1 MKVYLDNSATTKP
14 YKVVLDSILKYN
26 DIYYA
31 NPSSVHKMGVFVYKD
46 IKNNKQEI
54 AKLMNVE
61 ENEIIFT
68 SGGTESTNMV
78 LRGLAFKFKNKK
90 NHIISSNIEHP
101 STYETLEFLSKNGF
115 EITYLKVNE
124 KGVIDFKDLKNAI
137 KDETF
142 LVSIMHANNEVGSLM
157 PIEKIGRYLK
167 KLNQEIYFH
176 VDAVQSF
183 LKLSFKPKRY
193 NIDFMSISGHKIHG
207 PKGIGILFKDEKLK
221 LEPLLTGGGQQN
233 NLRSGTEN
241 TSGIVGICQA
251 IIEANKD
258 FNKRIEHISKL
269 KDYLKKLIV
278 ENIED
283 IKINTPNESVCH
295 ILNISFL
302 GIKGEILLHALEQK
316 GIYVSTGSACSSKKK
331 KSRVL
336 QNMGLKED
344 EIEGA
349 IRFSLSEFN
358 TKEEME
364 YVVDVLNKEVS
375 DLRSIINKK

>member
-1 MKVYLDNSATTKP
+1 MNVYLDNSATTKP
-14 YKVVLDSILKYN
+14 YNSVLNSILKYN

-31 NPSSVHKMGVFVYKD
+31 NPSSIHKMGVLVYKE
-46 IKNNKQEI
+46 IKDRKQEI
-54 AKLMNVE
+54 AKLLNVE

-101 STYETLEFLSKNGF
+101 STYETLEFLKKNGF
-115 EITYLKVNE
+115 EVTYLKVNDE
-124 KGVIDFKDLKNAI
+124 GVINFKDLKEAI
-137 KDETF
+137 KEETF
-142 LVSIMHANNEVGSLM
+142 LVTIMHANNEIGSLM
-157 PIEKIGRYLK
+157 PIEKIGRYLN

-183 LKLSFKPKRY
+183 LKLNFKPKRY

-207 PKGIGILFKDEKLK
+207 PKGIGILFKDEKIK

-241 TSGIVGICQA
+241 TSGIIGICEA
-251 IIEANKD
+251 IIEGNKNLAD
-258 FNKRIEHISKL
+258 RINYISNL
-269 KDYLKKLIV
+269 KAYLSSLIIK
-278 ENIED
+278 NIED
-283 IKINTPNESVCH
+283 VKINTPKESICH

-302 GIKGEILLHALEQK
+302 GVKGEILLHALEQK

-336 QNMGLKED
+336 QNIKLTD
-344 EIEGA
+344 EEVEGA

-358 TKEEME
+358 TKEEIE
-364 YVVDVLNKEVS
+364 YVAEILTQEVRS
-375 DLRSIINKK
+375 LRDIINKK

>member
-1 MKVYLDNSATTKP
+1 MNVYLDNSATTKP

-26 DIYYA
+26 DTYYA
-31 NPSSVHKMGVFVYKD
+31 NPSSVHKMGVLVYKD
-46 IKNNKQEI
+46 IKDKKQEI

-101 STYETLEFLSKNGF
+101 STYETLEFLKKNGF
-115 EITYLKVNE
+115 EVTYLKVNND
-124 KGVIDFKDLKNAI
+124 GVINFKDLKNAI
-137 KDETF
+137 REETF
-142 LVSIMHANNEVGSLM
+142 LITIMHANNEVGSLM

-167 KLNQEIYFH
+167 KLNKEIYFH

-183 LKLSFKPKRY
+183 LKFNFKPKRY

-207 PKGIGILFKDEKLK
+207 PKGVGILFKDENLK
-221 LEPLLTGGGQQN
+221 IEPLLTGGGQQN

-241 TSGIVGICQA
+241 TAGIIGICEA
-251 IIEANKD
+251 IIEGNKD
-258 FNKRIEHISKL
+258 LIKRIDYISKL
-269 KDYLKKLIV
+269 KNYLKNLII
-278 ENIED
+278 ENIENV
-283 IKINTPNESVCH
+283 KVNTPKESICH

-336 QNMGLKED
+336 QNMKLTEE

-358 TKEEME
+358 TMKDME
-364 YVVDVLNKEVS
+364 YVVDILKEEVS
-375 DLRSIINKK
+375 ELRNIINKK